1 MASPCCSQIHVA
13 QLFIY
18 PIKSCG
24 GIAVTDALVTKNGFL
39 HDRYWAITDEAHHTI
54 TQREAPRLVLIK
66 PRIVEHPEE
75 PGLAPYLAITAVDYD
90 APELR
95 LILYPTAE
103 EMASFKLCQVSI
115 WKDTVSGYD
124 MGDKVAQWLG
134 KFLGRPVRLVRRA
147 ENEVRHTKVN
157 PPASELLEV
166 PAQTAFADDA
176 PFLLAST
183 ESLQDVSGRL
193 DKSVDIR
200 NFRPNIVVTGG
211 GQPFA
216 EEIWKRVE
224 IVPQSATT
232 KVDNTVEDVTTTQ
245 LYITA
250 RCTRCVMTTNDPDKG
265 ELAPNHQPLKTLMSY
280 RRVDPGAKYKAC
292 FGMNCVPA
300 NLGQIIRVNDRMVI
314 CEMGS
319 HTRVTVT

>member
-1 MASPCCSQIHVA
+1 MASSCGSQVHVA

-39 HDRYWAITDEAHHTI
+39 HDRYWVITDEAYHTL
-54 TQREAPRLVLIK
+54 TQREVPRLVLVK

-75 PGLAPYLAITAVDYD
+75 PGLAPYLAITAVGYN

-95 LILYPTAE
+95 LSLYPTVE
-103 EMASFKLCQVSI
+103 ETSKFKPCQVSI

-124 MGDKVAQWLG
+124 MGDEAAQWLG
-134 KFLGRPVRLVRRA
+134 EFLGRPVRLIRRA
-147 ENEVRHTKVN
+147 ENEVRHSRVN
-157 PPASELLEV
+157 APAPKLLEA

-183 ESLQDVSGRL
+183 ESLQDVNERL
-193 DKSVDIR
+193 DKLVDIR

-211 GQPFA
+211 GQPFT
-216 EEIWKRVE
+216 EETWKRVQV
-224 IVPQSATT
+224 VPQSTPT
-232 KVDNTVEDVTTTQ
+232 NVNNTVRDDTATE
-245 LYITA
+245 LYVTA
-250 RCTRCVMTTNDPDKG
+250 RCTRCVMTTNDPDEG
-265 ELAPNHQPLKTLMSY
+265 VLAPNHQPLKTLMGY
-280 RRVDPGAKYKAC
+280 RRVDPGAKYNAC

-300 NLGQIIRVNDRMVI
+300 NLGQVIRVNDRVII
-314 CEMGS
+314 CETGL
-319 HTRVTVT
+319 HRRVAAA